1 MNASQNLSLLKGL
14 SATLKREL
22 TLLWRRKSDSLNPLL
37 FLVVVCSLFPLG
49 VSPEPKVLA
58 MLAPGIIWVVALLA
72 CLLSTESMFRSDFD
86 DGALE
91 LFLLNPQSLY
101 FHSLVK
107 VLAHWLL
114 TGVPLALLSPIIAL
128 LLNLPVVGIPVLIM
142 SLLIGTASLVF
153 IGAIGSA
160 LTVGLRRGGVL
171 LSLIVL
177 PLYVPVLI
185 FGADAVKRAAEGAAV
200 PGQLAILLAFF
211 MLSFAL
217 APLAVAGALRISVD
231 S

>member
-1 MNASQNLSLLKGL
+1 MSASDSLMLGMW
-14 SATLKREL
+14 ATLRREL

-37 FLVVVCSLFPLG
+37 FLLMVCSLFPLG
-49 VSPEPKVLA
+49 VSPAPDVLA
-58 MLAPGIIWVVALLA
+58 LLSPGIIWVVALLA
-72 CLLSTESMFRSDFD
+72 CLLSTESMFRSDYD

-91 LFLLNPQSLY
+91 LFLLNPQPLY
-101 FHSLVK
+101 FHILVK

-114 TGVPLALLSPIIAL
+114 TGVPLALLSPMIAL
-128 LLNLPVVGIPVLIM
+128 LLNLPIDAIPILIASLVL
-142 SLLIGTASLVF
+142 GTAPLVF
-153 IGAIGSA
+153 IGAIGAA

-185 FGADAVKRAAEGAAV
+185 FGADAVKRAAEGSPV
-200 PGQLAILLAFF
+200 PGQLAILAAFF

-217 APLAVAGALRISVD
+217 APLAAAGALKISVD

>member
-1 MNASQNLSLLKGL
+1 MMVRDSLWLGML
-14 SATLKREL
+14 ATLRREL

-37 FLVVVCSLFPLG
+37 FLLMVSSLFPLG
-49 VSPEPKVLA
+49 VSPAPDVLA
-58 MLAPGIIWVVALLA
+58 LLSPGIIWVVALLS

-91 LFLLNPQSLY
+91 LMLLNPQPLY
-101 FHSLVK
+101 FHVMVK
-107 VLAHWLL
+107 VLAHWCL
-114 TGVPLALLSPIIAL
+114 TGIPLAIMAPVVAL
-128 LLNLPVVGIPVLIM
+128 MLNLPPAAIPVLMI
-142 SLLIGTASLVF
+142 SLLLGTLPLVF
-153 IGAIGSA
+153 IGAIGAA

-185 FGADAVKRAAEGAAV
+185 FGADAVKRAAEGSFAA
-200 PGQLAILLAFF
+200 GQLAILAAFF

-217 APLAVAGALRISVD
+217 APLAVAGALKISVD

>member
-1 MNASQNLSLLKGL
+1 MSAPLSLLSGL
-14 SATLKREL
+14 RGTLNREL

-37 FLVVVCSLFPLG
+37 FLLLVCSLFPLG
-49 VSPEPKVLA
+49 VSPAPEVLA
-58 MLAPGIIWVVALLA
+58 LLAPGIIWVVALLA

-101 FHSLVK
+101 FHSMSK
-107 VLAHWLL
+107 ILAHWLL
-114 TGVPLALLSPIIAL
+114 TGVPLAVLSPIIAL
-128 LLNLPVVGIPVLIM
+128 LLKLPTEGMGVLVL
-142 SLLIGTASLVF
+142 SLLLGTASLVF

-185 FGADAVKRAAEGAAV
+185 FGADAVKRAAEGGPV
-200 PGQLAILLAFF
+200 PGQLAILAAFF
-211 MLSFAL
+211 LLSIAL
-217 APLAVAGALRISVD
+217 APLAVAGALKISVD

>member
-1 MNASQNLSLLKGL
+1 MA
-14 SATLKREL
+14 ATLRREL

-37 FLVVVCSLFPLG
+37 FLLMVSSLFPLG
-49 VSPEPKVLA
+49 VSPAPDVLA
-58 MLAPGIIWVVALLA
+58 LLSPGIIWVVALLS

-86 DGALE
+86 DGSLE
-91 LFLLNPQSLY
+91 LMLLNPQPLY
-101 FHSLVK
+101 FHILVK
-107 VLAHWLL
+107 VLAHWML
-114 TGVPLALLSPIIAL
+114 TGIPLAIMSPIIAL
-128 LLNLPVVGIPVLIM
+128 MLNLPAVAIPVLM
-142 SLLIGTASLVF
+142 LSLLLGTLPLVF
-153 IGAIGSA
+153 IGAIGAA

-185 FGADAVKRAAEGAAV
+185 FGADAVKRAAEGSAV
-200 PGQLAILLAFF
+200 PGQLAILAAFF

-217 APLAVAGALRISVD
+217 TPLAVGGALKISVD

>member
-1 MNASQNLSLLKGL
+1 MSAQGSLLRGVG
-14 SATLKREL
+14 ATLRREL

-37 FLVVVCSLFPLG
+37 FLLMVSSLFPLG
-49 VSPEPKVLA
+49 VSPAPDVLA
-58 MLAPGIIWVVALLA
+58 LLSPGIIWVVALLA

-91 LFLLNPQSLY
+91 LMLLNPQPLY
-101 FHSLVK
+101 FHLLVK

-114 TGVPLALLSPIIAL
+114 TGIPLALLSPFIAL
-128 LLNLPVVGIPVLIM
+128 LLNLPSEAIAVLVI
-142 SLLIGTASLVF
+142 SLALGTAPLVY
-153 IGAIGSA
+153 IGAIGAA

-185 FGADAVKRAAEGAAV
+185 FGADAVKRAAEGAPAL
-200 PGQLAILLAFF
+200 GQLAILAAFF

-217 APLAVAGALRISVD
+217 APLAASGALKISVD
-231 S
+231 A